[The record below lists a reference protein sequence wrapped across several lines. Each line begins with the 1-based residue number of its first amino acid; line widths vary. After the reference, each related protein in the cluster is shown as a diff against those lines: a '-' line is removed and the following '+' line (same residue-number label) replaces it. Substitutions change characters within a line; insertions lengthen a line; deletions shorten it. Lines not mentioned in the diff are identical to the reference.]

1 MQGKHFTE
9 DSLRLNMEEKFML
22 GLCFSSD
29 CLVITLKND
38 GGPLGIH
45 VVPASDSNG
54 KWVLDVII

>member
-9 DSLRLNMEEKFML
+9 DSLRHNMEEKFML

-54 KWVLDVII
+54 K